1 MKQIAL
7 VSGVGGQDGSY
18 LAELLL
24 GKGYEVHGFDV
35 DDGSLRRL
43 TETLSTREDRDNI
56 VLHHA
61 DVTSP
66 AEMTRL
72 VSTVQ
77 PAEVYNLAAQTRVD
91 ISFTEPLATVQS
103 ITIGTINLL
112 EAIRKIRPNCRFFQ
126 ASSSEM
132 FGNTEAPQREDSP
145 LAPISPYGCAKVLA
159 HHLVATYRQAYGI
172 WAAAGILFNHESER
186 RSEDF
191 VSRKITKGVA
201 EIVAGKRSSV
211 ALGNLQTRRDWGHA
225 RDYVDAMWRIMR
237 QPQPREYVIASGH
250 NYSVAGFAETAFS
263 LAGLDWADHV
273 VSDPRLIRPTDPSN
287 LLGDASR
294 ARLDLGW
301 EPATSFPQL
310 VRGMLLSDLLACG
323 VDPSRLQPLG
333 SRPS

>member
-1 MKQIAL
+1 MKRTAL

-18 LAELLL
+18 LVELLL

-43 TETLSTREDRDNI
+43 TETLSTREDRDNV

-66 AEMTRL
+66 SEMSRL

-91 ISFTEPLATVQS
+91 ISFVEPLATVQS

-112 EAIRKIRPNCRFFQ
+112 EAIRKIHPSCRFFQ

-159 HHLVATYRQAYGI
+159 HHLVTTYRQAYGI
-172 WAAAGILFNHESER
+172 WAVAGILFNHESER

-191 VSRKITKGVA
+191 VSRKITKAVA
-201 EIVAGKRSSV
+201 EIVAGKRTSV
-211 ALGNLQTRRDWGHA
+211 ALGNLHTRRDWGHA

-250 NYSVAGFAETAFS
+250 NYSVADFAEMAFS
-263 LAGLDWADHV
+263 LTGLDWADHV
-273 VSDPRLIRPTDPSN
+273 VSDPQLIRPTDPSD

-310 VRGMLLSDLLACG
+310 VRGMLASDLLACG
-323 VDPSRLQPLG
+323 VDLGRLQPHG
-333 SRPS
+333 SRPT